1 MTASELA
8 PNVRDDLVR
17 LLGNDAGDDTIAST
31 CQSIMTTFSLS
42 AEDLNYKWQS
52 FSFNTGE
59 NDMRLSVENLRRLQE
74 YIQQSLESQPKPKKI
89 KTGHTPVSVPRSA
102 KKGSPN
108 DLLESMM
115 STPLA
120 NRASKLQPPGSVRTP
135 SRLASTDP
143 AKTPASA
150 TTNGHASGNNILDQ
164 SLSPPKFQTPVRS
177 TRNDGGFSSSS
188 PTPYAKRARDGKA
201 PASLNTGVVERCAP
215 RNTPQDPSVVELS
228 LGVDMKK
235 YSFRTMYQKLSDVAE
250 TLDEQI
256 ENAITTILEAYGLS
270 DDQIGNPALSTQAE
284 IIAVGRVVNEHEGEK
299 LTMNSILLESGRR
312 IGGGM
317 RARLNMENIPDF
329 SLFPGKVIAVKGSN
343 PDGTVF
349 IAKEVLEM
357 PTLNFT
363 ASSKAELQAVI
374 ERQNNKPLSIVV
386 ASGPYTTS
394 DNLLFEP
401 LADLIQRI
409 NETNPD
415 AVILHGPFIDVNH
428 PIIQSGEFDV
438 INPFSTNDTPVED
451 ATLDDVFKYTVG
463 YHLKQLHDPNLPVI
477 MIPSVNDVTTSH
489 AAFPQPQFNR
499 KALDLPKNFK
509 CLSNPATFSLN
520 DVVFSA
526 TSTDTLADLMRATI
540 QPNTAK
546 TSNRYVVA
554 ASSIISQRSLYPLF
568 PSDPSLSVDMPYIRL
583 ADFPHALPDVILT
596 PCAFNGMAHLVDN
609 VVVVSP
615 GLLSKGK
622 SGGTFATMTIKPP
635 SISESDNDQD
645 PVLHKVWERARV
657 DFNKI

>member
-1 MTASELA
+1 MTASELTS
-8 PNVRDDLVR
+8 NVRDELVR
-17 LLGNDAGDDTIAST
+17 LLGNDAADDTIAST

-42 AEDLNYKWQS
+42 VEDLNYKWQS

-59 NDMRLSVENLRRLQE
+59 NDMRLSAENLRRLQE

-89 KTGHTPVSVPRSA
+89 KTGHTPVSVPRSV

-120 NRASKLQPPGSVRTP
+120 NKASKLHPPGSVRTP
-135 SRLASTDP
+135 SRLGSFDP
-143 AKTPASA
+143 AKTPGPAS
-150 TTNGHASGNNILDQ
+150 TNGHTNGNMLDQ
-164 SLSPPKFQTPVRS
+164 SVSPPVFQTPVRP
-177 TRNDGGFSSSS
+177 TRKDSGYSSSS
-188 PTPYAKRARDGKA
+188 PTPYSKRARDGKA
-201 PASLNTGVVERCAP
+201 PASVNTGVVERCAP
-215 RNTPQDPSVVELS
+215 RDAPPDPSAVELS

-235 YSFRTMYQKLSDVAE
+235 YTFRTMYQKLSDIAE

-256 ENAITTILEAYGLS
+256 ENAISTIIDAYNLS

-284 IIAVGRVVNEHEGEK
+284 IVAVGRVVNEHEGEK
-299 LTMNSILLESGRR
+299 LSMNSILLESGRR

-317 RARLNMENIPDF
+317 RARLNMENVPDF

-343 PDGTVF
+343 PDGSVF
-349 IAKEVLEM
+349 IVKEVLEM
-357 PTLNFT
+357 PILNFT
-363 ASSKAELQAVI
+363 ASSKSELRAVI
-374 ERQNNKPLSIVV
+374 ERQDNKPLSIVV

-401 LADLIQRI
+401 LADLVQHI
-409 NETNPD
+409 NQTNPD
-415 AVILHGPFIDVNH
+415 AVILHGPFIDMNH
-428 PIIQSGEFDV
+428 PMIQSGEFDV
-438 INPFSTNDTPVED
+438 INPFSANDTPVED

-489 AAFPQPQFNR
+489 AAFPQPPFNR
-499 KALDLPKNFK
+499 KSLDLPKNFK

-520 DVVFSA
+520 EIVFSA

-540 QPNTAK
+540 QPNTTK

-554 ASSIISQRSLYPLF
+554 ASNIISQRSLYPLF
-568 PSDPSLSVDMPYIRL
+568 PSDPSLSVDIPYIRL

-596 PCAFNGMAHLVDN
+596 PCTFNGMAHLVDN
-609 VVVVSP
+609 VVIVSP

-635 SISESDNDQD
+635 SISDDDND
-645 PVLHKVWERARV
+645 PLIHKVWERARV

>member
-8 PNVRDDLVR
+8 PNVREDLVR
-17 LLGNDAGDDTIAST
+17 LLGNDAADDTIAST
-31 CQSIMTTFSLS
+31 CQGIMNTFSLS

-59 NDMRLSVENLRRLQE
+59 NDMRLSVENLRRLHE

-89 KTGHTPVSVPRSA
+89 KTGHTPASVPRSA

-135 SRLASTDP
+135 SRLGSTDP
-143 AKTPASA
+143 AKTPLDVPA
-150 TTNGHASGNNILDQ
+150 TTNGHTNGNMLDQ
-164 SLSPPKFQTPVRS
+164 SVSPPKFQTPVRP
-177 TRNDGGFSSSS
+177 TRKDGGYSSSS
-188 PTPYAKRARDGKA
+188 PTPYSKRARDGKA
-201 PASLNTGVVERCAP
+201 PASLNTGVVERCAGRDEP
-215 RNTPQDPSVVELS
+215 PDASVVELS

-235 YSFRTMYQKLSDVAE
+235 YAFRTMYQKLSDIAE

-256 ENAITTILEAYGLS
+256 ESAITAILEAYNLS

-284 IIAVGRVVNEHEGEK
+284 TIAVGRVVNEHEGEK
-299 LTMNSILLESGRR
+299 LSMNSILLESGRR

-317 RARLNMENIPDF
+317 RARLNMENIADF

-343 PDGTVF
+343 PDGSVF
-349 IAKEVLEM
+349 IVKEVLEL
-357 PTLNFT
+357 PPLNFA
-363 ASSKAELQAVI
+363 ASSKAELQAVV
-374 ERQNNKPLSIVV
+374 ERQDNKPLSIVV

-401 LADLIQRI
+401 LADLVQHI
-409 NETNPD
+409 NQTNPD
-415 AVILHGPFIDVNH
+415 AVVLHGPFIDMNH
-428 PIIQSGEFDV
+428 PMIQSGEFDV
-438 INPFSTNDTPVED
+438 INPFSTDDTPIED
-451 ATLDDVFKYTVG
+451 ATLDDLFKYTVG

-477 MIPSVNDVTTSH
+477 IIPSVNDVTTSH

-499 KALDLPKNFK
+499 KSLDLPKNFK

-520 DVVFSA
+520 DIVFSA

-540 QPNTAK
+540 QPNTAQ

-554 ASSIISQRSLYPLF
+554 ASNIISQRSLYPLF
-568 PSDPSLSVDMPYIRL
+568 PSDPSLSVDVPYIRL

-596 PCAFNGMAHLVDN
+596 PCAFNGMAHLVNN

-635 SISESDNDQD
+635 SISDNDND
-645 PVLHKVWERARV
+645 PILHKVWERARV